1 MTAKT
6 TRKTGGRSRRTK
18 GAGGIIH
25 RADGRWEFR
34 REIGRD
40 PATGKRRFI
49 AASGRTK
56 ADARERFGAKVAEME
71 RTGLLPG
78 AKSPYLKDYA
88 ERWLEEYRLNVKPT
102 TYRTRAGRI
111 HACMEVIGCI
121 RLTDL
126 TPDHIR
132 KCMRVLSKRLA
143 PSTLK
148 DHFVSLKMMLDQA
161 ELEELIPVD
170 PCRRVKPPRVEPTE
184 TRILSPDQPKQ
195 LIEAVP
201 NRGAKRRGPALTVDV
216 DESWMLLFE
225 LAFAAGMR
233 EGERYA
239 LIGRISGSAG
249 KSSEPLKKALD
260 HYWSPGGEFEW
271 DVQPVVTVDSIERFE
286 RELKELSSFTAGFT
300 TRRYLDST
308 AQEGGKTGEFYR
320 EMADAIGTDL
330 DVEIKVSIPKD
341 GFFPSAGRKLKG
353 TVSDLVAFAVK
364 QNKQMQVSGTD
375 LAGKLLE
382 LNLVSHPVVEQEDII
397 IGENE
402 PRQFTNLIDHL
413 VKVCTEKQTYLYEI
427 SRGA

>member
-1 MTAKT
+1 MPKT
-6 TRKTGGRSRRTK
+6 IQRTVAFYWLRLRSREAVSYRPVEDVDWESRLADLDSMKWQEKAIDGVRYDAILGKEYPILSVSEQFDPTFMQYIDRENERVTDYMDNYL
-18 GAGGIIH
+18 AG
-25 RADGRWEFR
+25 
-34 REIGRD
+34 
-40 PATGKRRFI
+40 
-49 AASGRTK
+49 
-56 ADARERFGAKVAEME
+56 ERGD
-71 RTGLLPG
+71 L
-78 AKSPYLKDYA
+78 AKS
-88 ERWLEEYRLNVKPT
+88 
-102 TYRTRAGRI
+102 
-111 HACMEVIGCI
+111 
-121 RLTDL
+121 
-126 TPDHIR
+126 
-132 KCMRVLSKRLA
+132 S
-143 PSTLK
+143 
-148 DHFVSLKMMLDQA
+148 
-161 ELEELIPVD
+161 
-170 PCRRVKPPRVEPTE
+170 
-184 TRILSPDQPKQ
+184 
-195 LIEAVP
+195 
-201 NRGAKRRGPALTVDV
+201 
-216 DESWMLLFE
+216 
-225 LAFAAGMR
+225 AFAFFP
-233 EGERYA
+233 EYA

>member
-1 MTAKT
+1 MPKT
-6 TRKTGGRSRRTK
+6 IQRTVAFYWLRLRSREAVSYRPVEDVDWESRLADLDSMKWQEKAIDGIRYDAILGKEYPILSVSEQFDPTFMQYIDRENERVTDYMDNYL
-18 GAGGIIH
+18 AG
-25 RADGRWEFR
+25 
-34 REIGRD
+34 
-40 PATGKRRFI
+40 
-49 AASGRTK
+49 
-56 ADARERFGAKVAEME
+56 ERGD
-71 RTGLLPG
+71 L
-78 AKSPYLKDYA
+78 AKS
-88 ERWLEEYRLNVKPT
+88 
-102 TYRTRAGRI
+102 
-111 HACMEVIGCI
+111 
-121 RLTDL
+121 
-126 TPDHIR
+126 
-132 KCMRVLSKRLA
+132 S
-143 PSTLK
+143 
-148 DHFVSLKMMLDQA
+148 
-161 ELEELIPVD
+161 
-170 PCRRVKPPRVEPTE
+170 
-184 TRILSPDQPKQ
+184 
-195 LIEAVP
+195 
-201 NRGAKRRGPALTVDV
+201 
-216 DESWMLLFE
+216 
-225 LAFAAGMR
+225 AFAFFP
-233 EGERYA
+233 EYA

-402 PRQFTNLIDHL
+402 PRQFTNFIDHL

>member
-1 MTAKT
+1 MPKT
-6 TRKTGGRSRRTK
+6 IQRTVAFYWLRLRSREAVSYRPVEDVDWESRLADLDSMK
-18 GAGGIIH
+18 WQEKAIGGIRYDAILGKEYPILSVSEQF
-25 RADGRWEFR
+25 DPTFMQYID
-34 REIGRD
+34 REN
-40 PATGKRRFI
+40 
-49 AASGRTK
+49 
-56 ADARERFGAKVAEME
+56 ERVTDYMDNYLAGE
-71 RTGLLPG
+71 RGDL
-78 AKSPYLKDYA
+78 AKS
-88 ERWLEEYRLNVKPT
+88 
-102 TYRTRAGRI
+102 
-111 HACMEVIGCI
+111 
-121 RLTDL
+121 
-126 TPDHIR
+126 
-132 KCMRVLSKRLA
+132 S
-143 PSTLK
+143 
-148 DHFVSLKMMLDQA
+148 
-161 ELEELIPVD
+161 
-170 PCRRVKPPRVEPTE
+170 
-184 TRILSPDQPKQ
+184 
-195 LIEAVP
+195 
-201 NRGAKRRGPALTVDV
+201 
-216 DESWMLLFE
+216 
-225 LAFAAGMR
+225 AFAFFP
-233 EGERYA
+233 EYA

-402 PRQFTNLIDHL
+402 HRMITKFSWRSPTTVYGRSSE
-413 VKVCTEKQTYLYEI
+413 CTRRETKSSSGFLNRRLCWSMMFMIPADI
-427 SRGA
+427 SNQRTIIGRNTIL

>member
-1 MTAKT
+1 MMPKT
-6 TRKTGGRSRRTK
+6 IQRTVAFYWLRLRSREAVSYRPVEDVDWESRLADLDSMKWQEKAIDGIRYDAILGKEYPILSVSEQFDPTFMQYIDRENERVTDYMDNYL
-18 GAGGIIH
+18 AG
-25 RADGRWEFR
+25 
-34 REIGRD
+34 
-40 PATGKRRFI
+40 
-49 AASGRTK
+49 
-56 ADARERFGAKVAEME
+56 ERGD
-71 RTGLLPG
+71 L
-78 AKSPYLKDYA
+78 AKS
-88 ERWLEEYRLNVKPT
+88 
-102 TYRTRAGRI
+102 
-111 HACMEVIGCI
+111 
-121 RLTDL
+121 
-126 TPDHIR
+126 
-132 KCMRVLSKRLA
+132 S
-143 PSTLK
+143 
-148 DHFVSLKMMLDQA
+148 
-161 ELEELIPVD
+161 
-170 PCRRVKPPRVEPTE
+170 
-184 TRILSPDQPKQ
+184 
-195 LIEAVP
+195 
-201 NRGAKRRGPALTVDV
+201 
-216 DESWMLLFE
+216 
-225 LAFAAGMR
+225 AFAFFP
-233 EGERYA
+233 EYA

-427 SRGA
+427 SRGAWHEQKIDARRRISRTSERRHARPRHPNHHLGNLRETGTGRQRLAEPLRGAIHPLWSRHGGSDIHLFHVLPIGITLHANRA

>member
-1 MTAKT
+1 MPKT
-6 TRKTGGRSRRTK
+6 IQRTVAFYWLRLRSREAVSYRPVEDVDWESRLADLDSMKWQEKAIDGIRYDAILGKEYPILSVSEQFDPTFMQYIDRENERVTDYMDNYLAGERGRS
-18 GAGGIIH
+18 GQIVGI
-25 RADGRWEFR
+25 
-34 REIGRD
+34 
-40 PATGKRRFI
+40 
-49 AASGRTK
+49 
-56 ADARERFGAKVAEME
+56 
-71 RTGLLPG
+71 
-78 AKSPYLKDYA
+78 
-88 ERWLEEYRLNVKPT
+88 
-102 TYRTRAGRI
+102 
-111 HACMEVIGCI
+111 
-121 RLTDL
+121 
-126 TPDHIR
+126 
-132 KCMRVLSKRLA
+132 RVLSRIRAHRKNQRLRRQKLR
-143 PSTLK
+143 T
-148 DHFVSLKMMLDQA
+148 A
-161 ELEELIPVD
+161 E
-170 PCRRVKPPRVEPTE
+170 
-184 TRILSPDQPKQ
+184 
-195 LIEAVP
+195 
-201 NRGAKRRGPALTVDV
+201 
-216 DESWMLLFE
+216 
-225 LAFAAGMR
+225 
-233 EGERYA
+233 
-239 LIGRISGSAG
+239 
-249 KSSEPLKKALD
+249 KALD

>member
-1 MTAKT
+1 MPKT
-6 TRKTGGRSRRTK
+6 IQRTVAFYWLRLRSREAVSYRPVEDVDWESRLADLDSMKWQEKAIDGIRYDAILGKEYPILSVSEQFDPTFMQYIDRENERVTDYMDNYLAGGKGRS
-18 GAGGIIH
+18 GQIVGI
-25 RADGRWEFR
+25 
-34 REIGRD
+34 
-40 PATGKRRFI
+40 
-49 AASGRTK
+49 
-56 ADARERFGAKVAEME
+56 
-71 RTGLLPG
+71 
-78 AKSPYLKDYA
+78 
-88 ERWLEEYRLNVKPT
+88 
-102 TYRTRAGRI
+102 
-111 HACMEVIGCI
+111 
-121 RLTDL
+121 
-126 TPDHIR
+126 
-132 KCMRVLSKRLA
+132 RVLSRIRAHRKNQRLRRQKLR
-143 PSTLK
+143 T
-148 DHFVSLKMMLDQA
+148 A
-161 ELEELIPVD
+161 E
-170 PCRRVKPPRVEPTE
+170 
-184 TRILSPDQPKQ
+184 
-195 LIEAVP
+195 
-201 NRGAKRRGPALTVDV
+201 
-216 DESWMLLFE
+216 
-225 LAFAAGMR
+225 
-233 EGERYA
+233 
-239 LIGRISGSAG
+239 
-249 KSSEPLKKALD
+249 KALD